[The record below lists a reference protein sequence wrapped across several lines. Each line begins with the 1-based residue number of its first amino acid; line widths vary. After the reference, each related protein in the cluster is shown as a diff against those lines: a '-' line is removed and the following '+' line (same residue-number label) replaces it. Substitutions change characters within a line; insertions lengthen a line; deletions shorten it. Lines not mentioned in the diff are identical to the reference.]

1 MAGYTLY
8 DHPLSDLPDVEVDY
22 YEEEDVIDVHTGDTK
37 GEAESIANGMNIF
50 RDKNGQVS
58 GFSII
63 GASYLF
69 SDEVLDALRRRRNNL
84 PTD

>member
-1 MAGYTLY
+1 
-8 DHPLSDLPDVEVDY
+8 
-22 YEEEDVIDVHTGDTK
+22 
-37 GEAESIANGMNIF
+37 MNIF